1 MGKHGGRQDAD
12 PRCICAE
19 RLREIL
25 GDSHPGFVWLAA
37 VAEEGLEEGGGL
49 GGEGA
54 FDDFDAVVEEIGI
67 GELEFGADAAEA
79 EVAVGEYQGLYA
91 GVDDGAGAH
100 DAGFEGDVEGG
111 VVEAVV
117 LEGGGG
123 GAEDV
128 DFGVG
133 GGVVGGDGGV
143 VRAGDDFAIQDEHG
157 ADGDFARGLGFAGF
171 GEGFAHVEIVIHI
184 LSLGGA
190 I

>member
-1 MGKHGGRQDAD
+1 MGK
-12 PRCICAE
+12 
-19 RLREIL
+19 
-25 GDSHPGFVWLAA
+25 VWKRGLAA
-37 VAEEGLEEGGGL
+37 VAEEGLEEGGGF

-67 GELEFGADAAEA
+67 GELELGADAAET
-79 EVAVGEYQGLYA
+79 EIAVGENQGLYA

-123 GAEDV
+123 GAEEV

-133 GGVVGGDGGV
+133 GGVVGGDGGIV
-143 VRAGDDFAIQDEHG
+143 GAGDDFAVQDEYG
-157 ADGDFARGLGFAGF
+157 ADGNFARGLCFAGF
-171 GEGFAHVEIVIHI
+171 GEGFTHV
-184 LSLGGA
+184 
-190 I
+190 